1 MAAQIVL
8 VSDIPELWGYSSLK
22 YKLKYKWSE
31 TESKLNAC
39 EISHWNLSGLILVTG
54 VTEIQGEHQEKD
66 FHPPPLNSTT
76 TPWLLLPGG
85 GVELRRH
92 ERQGCAICPTSL
104 TW

>member
-39 EISHWNLSGLILVTG
+39 EISH
-54 VTEIQGEHQEKD
+54 
-66 FHPPPLNSTT
+66 
-76 TPWLLLPGG
+76 
-85 GVELRRH
+85 
-92 ERQGCAICPTSL
+92 
-104 TW
+104 